1 MRHIRL
7 LLYVLILAVA
17 APALGAPRDYVVT
30 PGAPNE
36 VVFESSAAIETFQG
50 KTRALSGSIHVDP
63 AALEDS
69 VSLHFEVDLATLST
83 GLPKRDKH
91 MRENHLEVATYP
103 KATFDG
109 VAVLGPARQLAL
121 GVKTPLDVEGTFAI
135 HGASHRLHLTVE
147 TTLVRDKSG
156 EAIQFQTA
164 FPVSLAG
171 YGIPRP
177 EFLVLKLADVQK
189 VSVRGIATS
198 RTREA
203 LAGH

>member
-1 MRHIRL
+1 M
-7 LLYVLILAVA
+7 
-17 APALGAPRDYVVT
+17 
-30 PGAPNE
+30 
-36 VVFESSAAIETFQG
+36 
-50 KTRALSGSIHVDP
+50 
-63 AALEDS
+63 
-69 VSLHFEVDLATLST
+69 
-83 GLPKRDKH
+83 
-91 MRENHLEVATYP
+91 
-103 KATFDG
+103 
-109 VAVLGPARQLAL
+109 
-121 GVKTPLDVEGTFAI
+121 KTPLDVEGTFAI

-156 EAIQFQTA
+156 EAIKFQTA

-198 RTREA
+198 RAREA